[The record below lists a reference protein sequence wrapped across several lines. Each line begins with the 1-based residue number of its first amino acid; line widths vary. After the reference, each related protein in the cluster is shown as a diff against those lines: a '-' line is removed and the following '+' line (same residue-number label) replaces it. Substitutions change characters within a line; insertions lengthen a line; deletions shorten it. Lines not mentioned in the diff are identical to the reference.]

1 VRAPCA
7 IRRAAAARRERATK
21 MSRIP
26 RDAVVINAV
35 GVRRWEAVMAKR
47 NEAPDER
54 RVRDLPAR
62 PVRLTSDMSLPKL
75 SAVEIGS
82 YLVAFLAMFLV
93 LELKLLGGLLA
104 GMLVYQL
111 VHMIAPFIEK
121 RMTSGRA
128 RLVAVVLLSAVIIG
142 GLTGATIATIE
153 HFEHDVPS
161 LQKLLDQLLTIT
173 SHARL
178 RVPEWVGNYLPVD
191 SEQMKDKATQLMHQ
205 HAEQL
210 QQGGKEMARGFGH
223 ILIGMIIGAIIAVG
237 APKST
242 HRLPLSTALVTRVTR
257 FSDAFRRIV
266 FAQIKISAINAVFT
280 AMYLLI
286 ALPIFHERLPLSKT
300 LVLVTFIVGLLPVI
314 GNLISNTIIVAIS
327 LSVSFGT
334 AVASLAFLI
343 LIHKLE
349 YFLNAR
355 IIGGQ
360 IEARAWELLLAMLAM
375 EAAFGL
381 PGVIAAPIF
390 YAYIKREL
398 IYLRLV

>member
-1 VRAPCA
+1 
-7 IRRAAAARRERATK
+7 
-21 MSRIP
+21 
-26 RDAVVINAV
+26 
-35 GVRRWEAVMAKR
+35 MAKR
-47 NEAPDER
+47 NEAANEER

-62 PVRLTSDMSLPKL
+62 PVRLTSDMSMPKL
-75 SAVEIGS
+75 PAVEIGS
-82 YLVAFLAMFLV
+82 YIVAFLAMFLV
-93 LELKLLGGLLA
+93 LHLKLLGALLA
-104 GMLVYQL
+104 GMLVFQL
-111 VHMIAPFIEK
+111 VHMIAPVIERHVMSK
-121 RMTSGRA
+121 GA
-128 RLVAVVLLSAVIIG
+128 RLISVVLISAIIIG
-142 GLTGATIATIE
+142 GLTGATVATIE
-153 HFEHDVPS
+153 HFERDVPS
-161 LQKLLDQLLTIT
+161 MQKLLDQLMTIT

-178 RVPEWVGNYLPVD
+178 RVPDWIASYLPVD
-191 SEQMKDKATQLMHQ
+191 AGQMKERAAELMHR

-210 QQGGKEMARGFGH
+210 QQGGREMARGFGH

-237 APKST
+237 VPKHT
-242 HRLPLSTALVTRVTR
+242 HRLPLSTALVTRVSR

-266 FAQIKISAINAVFT
+266 FAQIKISAINAMFT
-280 AMYLLI
+280 ALYLLV

-300 LVLVTFIVGLLPVI
+300 LVLITFIVGLLPVI
-314 GNLISNTIIVAIS
+314 GNLISNTIIVGIS

-334 AVASLAFLI
+334 AVASLGFLI
-343 LIHKLE
+343 VIHKLE